1 MENNKIFGKVFMWM
15 FIGLLVT
22 FLTGYVVSVNDNMLY
37 NIFSGGTYFLLI
49 IIELVLVIFLSA
61 RIKKMQVTT
70 ARIVFILYSFVTGLT
85 FGSIFVVFELTS
97 IILVFLIAASLFGL
111 FALIG
116 YFTKLDLTKLG
127 TILLMMLLGV
137 VICVIVNMFLNN
149 STFDLVIS
157 CISIIVFLGFTAYDI
172 QKIKLLAYEF
182 EEEGKVAIIG
192 ALELFKTCKSV
203 LATIK
208 STPFNPD
215 SIILLT
221 ALQPPPPTPITFIL
235 AN

>member
-192 ALELFKTCKSV
+192 ALELYLDFINIF
-203 LATIK
+203 L
-208 STPFNPD
+208 D
-215 SIILLT
+215 LLR
-221 ALQPPPPTPITFIL
+221 IFG
-235 AN
+235 NRD

>member
-97 IILVFLIAASLFGL
+97 IILVFLIAAALFGL

-149 STFDLVIS
+149 STFDLVVS

-192 ALELFKTCKSV
+192 ALELYLDFINIF
-203 LATIK
+203 L
-208 STPFNPD
+208 D
-215 SIILLT
+215 LLR
-221 ALQPPPPTPITFIL
+221 IFG
-235 AN
+235 NRD

>member
-49 IIELVLVIFLSA
+49 IIELVLVIFLSS

-97 IILVFLIAASLFGL
+97 IILVFLIAAALFGL

-149 STFDLVIS
+149 STFDLVVS

-192 ALELFKTCKSV
+192 ALELYLDFINIF
-203 LATIK
+203 L
-208 STPFNPD
+208 D
-215 SIILLT
+215 LLR
-221 ALQPPPPTPITFIL
+221 IFG
-235 AN
+235 NRD

>member
-37 NIFSGGTYFLLI
+37 NIFSGVTYFLLI

-192 ALELFKTCKSV
+192 ALELYLDFINIF
-203 LATIK
+203 L
-208 STPFNPD
+208 D
-215 SIILLT
+215 LLR
-221 ALQPPPPTPITFIL
+221 IFG
-235 AN
+235 NRD

>member
-97 IILVFLIAASLFGL
+97 IILVFLIAAALFGL

-192 ALELFKTCKSV
+192 ALELYLDFINIF
-203 LATIK
+203 L
-208 STPFNPD
+208 D
-215 SIILLT
+215 LLR
-221 ALQPPPPTPITFIL
+221 IFG
-235 AN
+235 NRD